1 MGLTGDGADVH
12 YSATFHTDINSPTA
26 ELEDFNFL
34 NGGLDDLRQS
44 VLVVNQWPGQ
54 LVDYITR
61 GLDDLRTTQLAES
74 ELLNNRIERIQFL
87 SRTLRRVLLI
97 DYEFMSSENRLSA
110 TVVGSFQT
118 KVAKVV
124 RPALQPIHLLKI

>member
-74 ELLNNRIERIQFL
+74 ELLNNRIERITIYV
-87 SRTLRRVLLI
+87 SCI
-97 DYEFMSSENRLSA
+97 SESIA
-110 TVVGSFQT
+110 D
-118 KVAKVV
+118 
-124 RPALQPIHLLKI
+124 